1 MATATSVEVQE
12 LRENTGVTLHTKLYF
27 TYNVNYS
34 SQQVEITNC
43 YMSAWKSPDVSTV
56 ISTPQTGSGN
66 WTWRVYS
73 PEASAS
79 GKTYGDY
86 TYNAQVRTSEV
97 YFYTSSGTTNKLSFN
112 IPFSN
117 ITWGGTSFSFTLAGR
132 LMPPSYSTWASND
145 NNRPEKT
152 ITTNCPTYT
161 VQYNM
166 NGGSGSISSQTKY
179 YNKSLTLSSTK
190 PTRSGYTFKGWST
203 SSSAT
208 APTYYSGGTYN
219 LNAGNI
225 LYAVWSYD
233 GDYDCTVSYKIDPN
247 QSGISISSSTY
258 SYSSAGDIYKD
269 GSWYYDWI
277 KDNGSSISIL
287 ATSAFGLSRT
297 GYTLAGTYHAES
309 NPSLSV
315 AGSSSK
321 TYSQLS
327 SGMITREYSSGGYY
341 KSIYLVIDWTPRT
354 YTVTLDRQSGSG
366 GSSSVT
372 ATYDSSMP
380 SITKPTRTGYI
391 FQGYYSQTN
400 GQGTKYY
407 NSSGTSVRTYN
418 IANSTTL
425 YAYWEPIEYSIAYS
439 LNGGEFTENGFNK
452 VGETGNPVLYNPQG
466 SIEYDSGFYKI
477 DKPKKT
483 GYAFNYFKLKN
494 LTTSTAKLWYSEDGS
509 SSWHSPSSSTVS
521 LTSSQSSNLW
531 IQNLRSSSGT
541 VTITAYYTANTFTVT
556 LNKQNGSGGSSSV
569 TATYGSA
576 MPSINIPSKSGYS
589 FGGYYTNTGGS
600 GTQYYNASG
609 ASVRNWDLTS
619 DTTLYA
625 YWIDNDPPSN
635 TVSGGYNKKA
645 TSQTVT
651 LSATDNE
658 GVTKYYWGTS
668 STGSMSTTYSGSIT
682 QTVSSSGTRY
692 FRTKDAAG
700 NTASTPVEFIQYKVQ
715 NVLQKSSGTAGTYTS
730 ANYETNGNLNTYII
744 RPTTTYPDYIYN
756 APSNSTFKGWS
767 TSFSTSKANLSTSQ
781 ISLSSGTTYYMWFDR
796 DTYTVQYNNN
806 GGSGTMENSIATY
819 GANFITRPNT
829 FTKSGY
835 SFNGWNESADGTGVP
850 WKLTSSG
857 VYENENGAHP
867 WVWTYTQGITL
878 YAQWVVNEKPGV
890 HINVSGL
897 FQLAAPY
904 IFCKRGTETT
914 ASWHKMAPYVW
925 DGTSWRL
932 CGETGAVAQVIKF
945 TSISIDGSSTV
956 ATGNGTEYTI
966 TASPSDATNQQVV
979 VTVSGDGYFGTN
991 TSTKTQTVVLSGGS
1005 GTVIIKSNAQGTT
1018 STGTITARPVVADSD
1033 SVSASKSVTYA
1044 ANVVKFSTIIIEGD
1058 DTVTSGTTYTVRAT
1072 PANATNQN
1080 VTITITGPGYLGTTV
1095 GTTSQTITLSGGVGT
1110 FKITSTAQNT
1120 NGSGTITATP
1130 AVAATSGLKATKNI
1144 TYSATIVKFSTITIE
1159 GNNTVTQNGT
1169 TYTISASPTNAANQS
1184 VTVSL
1189 TGNGYFDSNTGTT
1202 SKNIT
1207 LVNGTKTVVISSKA
1221 GTAGTQGVITATP
1234 AVAQTSG
1241 LKATKNVT
1249 YEATKFTTIT
1259 VSPDNEQTIAYHGT
1273 KTFTVT
1279 ATPSYAGPQYVYL
1292 YDATA
1297 SAGYTSISGTGI
1309 TAGSYTLNSQNTS
1322 AVCQYKL
1329 TLTNGVG
1336 SFIVTNN
1343 SSSTAD
1349 EHGAVFVY
1357 TVLPSSTNTV
1367 ELSTSTGILT
1377 LSKNPDAQFT
1387 LQSFSD
1393 AFDIWRTG
1401 STVNSR
1407 WLYANTTTAVPTNT
1421 NLPVLS
1427 DSDTTTGIQVQG
1439 KSWIAGGTA
1448 DVDLDLTLQNAVLT
1462 HTPEEINTINIIC
1475 QTTMTNGSTTNYY
1488 SFKVTMNNQE
1498 SSVISDL
1505 TSSNGRVSTY
1515 APSVSFTDAQ
1525 KTAIVNAIKSSSN
1538 GKTFSLVNTVH
1549 GHANYTFSG
1558 TVNVQ
1563 LLSLSIVIGY
1573 KAYA

>member
-1 MATATSVEVQE
+1 MSTLYVNQSAGAIENSNVTSVNLSHSENQVDFVSTRDYNSTRGWTATDISGTLVRITV
-12 LRENTGVTLHTKLYF
+12 NSVTLNKGYQLA
-27 TYNVNYS
+27 NYS
-34 SQQVEITNC
+34 GQSGPIKIEWYGYDTKYITVGTQGQVSGPQGQAVYVHFNTAPIT
-43 YMSAWKSPDVSTV
+43 
-56 ISTPQTGSGN
+56 
-66 WTWRVYS
+66 
-73 PEASAS
+73 
-79 GKTYGDY
+79 Y
-86 TYNAQVRTSEV
+86 T
-97 YFYTSSGTTNKLSFN
+97 
-112 IPFSN
+112 I
-117 ITWGGTSFSFTLAGR
+117 
-132 LMPPSYSTWASND
+132 SYSGM
-145 NNRPEKT
+145 NNATLP
-152 ITTNCPTYT
+152 
-161 VQYNM
+161 
-166 NGGSGSISSQTKY
+166 SGSYNISGDSPKIL
-179 YNKSLTLSSTK
+179 N
-190 PTRSGYTFKGWST
+190 PKGS
-203 SSSAT
+203 
-208 APTYYSGGTYN
+208 
-219 LNAGNI
+219 
-225 LYAVWSYD
+225 V
-233 GDYDCTVSYKIDPN
+233 DYDI
-247 QSGISISSSTY
+247 
-258 SYSSAGDIYKD
+258 
-269 GSWYYDWI
+269 
-277 KDNGSSISIL
+277 
-287 ATSAFGLSRT
+287 
-297 GYTLAGTYHAES
+297 GYL
-309 NPSLSV
+309 
-315 AGSSSK
+315 K
-321 TYSQLS
+321 T
-327 SGMITREYSSGGYY
+327 E
-341 KSIYLVIDWTPRT
+341 V
-354 YTVTLDRQSGSG
+354 
-366 GSSSVT
+366 
-372 ATYDSSMP
+372 
-380 SITKPTRTGYI
+380 PTRTGYT
-391 FQGYYSQTN
+391 F
-400 GQGTKYY
+400 
-407 NSSGTSVRTYN
+407 
-418 IANSTTL
+418 
-425 YAYWEPIEYSIAYS
+425 
-439 LNGGEFTENGFNK
+439 NGF
-452 VGETGNPVLYNPQG
+452 TF
-466 SIEYDSGFYKI
+466 S
-477 DKPKKT
+477 
-483 GYAFNYFKLKN
+483 N
-494 LTTSTAKLWYSEDGS
+494 LDTSTALFWYNGGDWTHPSSNTLSLNKTQSTNLWY
-509 SSWHSPSSSTVS
+509 
-521 LTSSQSSNLW
+521 
-531 IQNLRSSSGT
+531 QNLRSSSGA
-541 VTITAYYTANTFTVT
+541 VTITAKWTANTYTVT

-619 DTTLYA
+619 ATTLYA
-625 YWIDNDPPSN
+625 YWIDSDPPYN

-925 DGTSWRL
+925 DGSTWRL
-932 CGETGAVAQVIKF
+932 CGEKGA
-945 TSISIDGSSTV
+945 ST
-956 ATGNGTEYTI
+956 
-966 TASPSDATNQQVV
+966 PSQPEV
-979 VTVSGDGYFGTN
+979 
-991 TSTKTQTVVLSGGS
+991 
-1005 GTVIIKSNAQGTT
+1005 
-1018 STGTITARPVVADSD
+1018 
-1033 SVSASKSVTYA
+1033 
-1044 ANVVKFSTIIIEGD
+1044 
-1058 DTVTSGTTYTVRAT
+1058 
-1072 PANATNQN
+1072 
-1080 VTITITGPGYLGTTV
+1080 
-1095 GTTSQTITLSGGVGT
+1095 
-1110 FKITSTAQNT
+1110 
-1120 NGSGTITATP
+1120 
-1130 AVAATSGLKATKNI
+1130 
-1144 TYSATIVKFSTITIE
+1144 VKFSTITIK
-1159 GNNTVTQNGT
+1159 GSDTVAQNGT

-1189 TGNGYFDSNTGTT
+1189 TGNGYFDSNTSTI

-1207 LVNGTKTVVISSKA
+1207 LVNGTKTVLISSKA
-1221 GTAGTQGVITATP
+1221 RTAGTQGVITATP

-1241 LKATKNVT
+1241 LKATKDVI
-1249 YEATKFTTIT
+1249 YEATKFTTLT

-1297 SAGYTSISGTGI
+1297 SAGYTSISGNGV

-1367 ELSTSTGILT
+1367 ELSASTGILT
-1377 LSKNPDAQFT
+1377 LSTNPDAQLT

-1393 AFDIWRTG
+1393 SFDVWRTG

-1407 WLYANTTTAVPTNT
+1407 WLYANSTTAIPKNT

-1439 KSWIAGGTA
+1439 KSLIAGGTA

-1488 SFKVTMNNQE
+1488 SFKITMNNQE

>member
-1 MATATSVEVQE
+1 MADTKKEWFFNCTSQTSGATNTHIKSFTGVTNIPGIGADYSTNSTDGALYQTVTDSQSHRTKVTNIVCQPGYKLANYSGQSGCIRYRVNSSNYYYIGEDTWSDSFGGALWRIDFNTAYADYVITLNKNSGSGGYSYVYTTY
-12 LRENTGVTLHTKLYF
+12 NTGVYDSSAR
-27 TYNVNYS
+27 TY
-34 SQQVEITNC
+34 QMTT
-43 YMSAWKSPDVSTV
+43 SA
-56 ISTPQTGSGN
+56 N
-66 WTWRVYS
+66 
-73 PEASAS
+73 
-79 GKTYGDY
+79 
-86 TYNAQVRTSEV
+86 
-97 YFYTSSGTTNKLSFN
+97 
-112 IPFSN
+112 N
-117 ITWGGTSFSFTLAGR
+117 ITT
-132 LMPPSYSTWASND
+132 
-145 NNRPEKT
+145 
-152 ITTNCPTYT
+152 
-161 VQYNM
+161 
-166 NGGSGSISSQTKY
+166 
-179 YNKSLTLSSTK
+179 
-190 PTRSGYTFKGWST
+190 PTRTGYTFKGYYSDTSGGTRYIDSNGYIT
-203 SSSAT
+203 SSGITAGKGYTSDQTWYAQWQPNTLTVQFNANGGTGSMSAETFTYDTAKALTANSFT
-208 APTYYSGGTYN
+208 APTGYTFGGWAT
-219 LNAGNI
+219 
-225 LYAVWSYD
+225 
-233 GDYDCTVSYKIDPN
+233 
-247 QSGISISSSTY
+247 
-258 SYSSAGDIYKD
+258 SSA
-269 GSWYYDWI
+269 
-277 KDNGSSISIL
+277 N
-287 ATSAFGLSRT
+287 AT
-297 GYTLAGTYHAES
+297 AGTVKYS
-309 NPSLSV
+309 N
-315 AGSSSK
+315 K
-321 TYSQLS
+321 Q
-327 SGMITREYSSGGYY
+327 
-341 KSIYLVIDWTPRT
+341 
-354 YTVTLDRQSGSG
+354 
-366 GSSSVT
+366 SVT
-372 ATYDSSMP
+372 NP
-380 SITKPTRTGYI
+380 NGIT
-391 FQGYYSQTN
+391 
-400 GQGTKYY
+400 
-407 NSSGTSVRTYN
+407 SG
-418 IANSTTL
+418 STTL
-425 YAYWEPIEYSIAYS
+425 YAIWYRNIKFYSGNNKGTTTTIKQYYDGTNSKGANITTATATNCTNISGWTELGWRDDTTAGAKEYNFNTSISPSVTSYYAVYSRSVTFYHGYNKAGSTSVTQYYNSSNVYSCTTPASTVCTSINYWTPIGWRDDTTAIVELFGFNQAITNSSNIFYAIYNRTINFYYFEGATSTTRKNSGRIQYLNSGNTTVSSVVSYPLYTNQTYGWSPLGWRTDTNASTASTSQTGTTTVNFSPAYNISPPAYYAVYSRSIAFAYNA
-439 LNGGEFTENGFNK
+439 NGGGTAPSN
-452 VGETGNPVLYNPQG
+452 
-466 SIEYDSGFYKI
+466 
-477 DKPKKT
+477 
-483 GYAFNYFKLKN
+483 
-494 LTTSTAKLWYSEDGS
+494 TT
-509 SSWHSPSSSTVS
+509 
-521 LTSSQSSNLW
+521 
-531 IQNLRSSSGT
+531 
-541 VTITAYYTANTFTVT
+541 
-556 LNKQNGSGGSSSV
+556 
-569 TATYGSA
+569 
-576 MPSINIPSKSGYS
+576 
-589 FGGYYTNTGGS
+589 
-600 GTQYYNASG
+600 GTQYYNADNSI
-609 ASVRNWDLTS
+609 ASTVSLKTANAIARDGYSQTKWALDSPTGTTNYNVNTNYNFPSTSWDSNATR
-619 DTTLYA
+619 TLYA
-625 YWIDNDPPSN
+625 IWI
-635 TVSGGYNKKA
+635 
-645 TSQTVT
+645 
-651 LSATDNE
+651 
-658 GVTKYYWGTS
+658 
-668 STGSMSTTYSGSIT
+668 
-682 QTVSSSGTRY
+682 
-692 FRTKDAAG
+692 
-700 NTASTPVEFIQYKVQ
+700 
-715 NVLQKSSGTAGTYTS
+715 
-730 ANYETNGNLNTYII
+730 
-744 RPTTTYPDYIYN
+744 
-756 APSNSTFKGWS
+756 
-767 TSFSTSKANLSTSQ
+767 
-781 ISLSSGTTYYMWFDR
+781 
-796 DTYTVQYNNN
+796 
-806 GGSGTMENSIATY
+806 
-819 GANFITRPNT
+819 
-829 FTKSGY
+829 
-835 SFNGWNESADGTGVP
+835 
-850 WKLTSSG
+850 
-857 VYENENGAHP
+857 
-867 WVWTYTQGITL
+867 
-878 YAQWVVNEKPGV
+878 VNEKPGI

-904 IFCKRGTETT
+904 IFCKRGSEAN

-925 DGTSWRL
+925 DGSAWRL
-932 CGETGAVAQVIKF
+932 CGEKGAVAQVIKF
-945 TSISIDGSSTV
+945 TSIFINGSSTV

-1018 STGTITARPVVADSD
+1018 STGTITVRPVVADSD

-1044 ANVVKFSTIIIEGD
+1044 ANVVKFSTIVIEGD
-1058 DTVTSGTTYTVRAT
+1058 DTVSASGTTYTVRAT

-1080 VTITITGPGYLGTTV
+1080 VTITITGLGYLGTTA

-1120 NGSGTITATP
+1120 NGTGTITATP
-1130 AVAATSGLKATKNI
+1130 EVATSSSVKATKSI
-1144 TYSATIVKFSTITIE
+1144 TYSATIVKFTSITIS
-1159 GNNTVTQNGT
+1159 GNDTVAQNGT

-1189 TGNGYFDSNTGTT
+1189 TGNGYFDFNTSTI

-1207 LVNGTKTVVISSKA
+1207 LVNGTQTVVISSKA

-1259 VSPDNEQTIAYHGT
+1259 VSPDSEQTIAYHGT

-1336 SFIVTNN
+1336 SFTVTNN

-1377 LSKNPDAQFT
+1377 LSKNPDAQLT

-1393 AFDIWRTG
+1393 AFDVWRTG

-1439 KSWIAGGTA
+1439 KSAFAGGTA

-1488 SFKVTMNNQE
+1488 SFKITMNNQE

>member
-233 GDYDCTVSYKIDPN
+233 GDYDCTVSYKIDLN

-541 VTITAYYTANTFTVT
+541 VTITAYYTANTYTVT

-619 DTTLYA
+619 ATTLYA

-925 DGTSWRL
+925 DGSAWRL
-932 CGETGAVAQVIKF
+932 CGEKGASTPSQPEVI
-945 TSISIDGSSTV
+945 
-956 ATGNGTEYTI
+956 
-966 TASPSDATNQQVV
+966 
-979 VTVSGDGYFGTN
+979 
-991 TSTKTQTVVLSGGS
+991 
-1005 GTVIIKSNAQGTT
+1005 
-1018 STGTITARPVVADSD
+1018 
-1033 SVSASKSVTYA
+1033 
-1044 ANVVKFSTIIIEGD
+1044 
-1058 DTVTSGTTYTVRAT
+1058 
-1072 PANATNQN
+1072 
-1080 VTITITGPGYLGTTV
+1080 
-1095 GTTSQTITLSGGVGT
+1095 
-1110 FKITSTAQNT
+1110 
-1120 NGSGTITATP
+1120 
-1130 AVAATSGLKATKNI
+1130 
-1144 TYSATIVKFSTITIE
+1144 KFSTITIK
-1159 GNNTVTQNGT
+1159 GSDTVAQNGT
-1169 TYTISASPTNAANQS
+1169 TYTISASPTDAANQS

-1189 TGNGYFDSNTGTT
+1189 TGNGYFDSNTSTI

-1207 LVNGTKTVVISSKA
+1207 LVNGTQTVTIKSKA
-1221 GTAGTQGVITATP
+1221 GTAGTKGVITATP

-1249 YEATKFTTIT
+1249 YEATKFTALT
-1259 VSPDNEQTIAYHGT
+1259 VSPDNAQTIAYHGT

-1297 SAGYTSISGTGI
+1297 SAGYTSISGTGV

-1367 ELSTSTGILT
+1367 ELSASTGILT
-1377 LSKNPDAQFT
+1377 LSTNPDAQLT

-1393 AFDIWRTG
+1393 SFDVWRTG

-1407 WLYANTTTAVPTNT
+1407 WLYANSTTAIPKNT

-1439 KSWIAGGTA
+1439 KSLIAGGTA

-1488 SFKVTMNNQE
+1488 SFKITMNNQE

-1505 TSSNGRVSTY
+1505 TSTNGRVSTY